1 MGNKTTL
8 IEDYLDDILP
18 NVGCELIY
26 HKDYELL
33 LAVMLSAQTTDKAVN
48 KATEPLF
55 AKYQTLEELSILS
68 PEDLYPYIGKL
79 GMYKAKANNV
89 IGIAKGLLE
98 RFNGIVPNNKEELMS
113 LPGVGNKTAE
123 VVIIELFKDPQFPVD
138 THVSRIAKRLK
149 LAREN
154 DNVVDIE
161 KKLRKAFPKE
171 SWIKL
176 HHQFIHFGRI
186 QCKAKNPQ
194 CENCRLIEICK
205 EKRCK

>member
-1 MGNKTTL
+1 MGNNATL
-8 IEDYLDDILP
+8 IENYLDEILP

-55 AKYQTLEELSILS
+55 KRYQTLEELASLS
-68 PEDLYPYIGKL
+68 PGDLYPYIGKL

-98 RFNGIVPNNKEELMS
+98 RFNGKVPNNKEDLMS

-123 VVIIELFKDPQFPVD
+123 VVIIELFKDPEFPVD

-149 LAREN
+149 LAKEN
-154 DNVVDIE
+154 DDVSEVE

-176 HHQFIHFGRI
+176 HHQFIHFGRT

-194 CENCRLIEICK
+194 CENCRLTEICR